1 MINFMKK
8 YQKQITQIHFTTLLM
23 LLLFFIVGSI
33 VGFELKPI
41 LKNFLKSVLIVSGF
55 ILFFLNLFPFRK
67 QTLYFSYFIISPFFA
82 FLAWCMDGIF
92 GAIVVSLFFFW
103 VIPNSKHFENDKYVV
118 YSKSQGF
125 MNVCC
130 TYQVYE
136 KGLIFD
142 EKTAEFELSGEE
154 KLQVEMKKFK

>member
-1 MINFMKK
+1 MKK
-8 YQKQITQIHFTTLLM
+8 YQKQITQIHFATLLM

-33 VGFELKPI
+33 VGYELKPI
-41 LKNFLKSVLIVSGF
+41 LKNLLKSVLIVTGF

-67 QTLYFSYFIISPFFA
+67 QSFYFSYYIISPFLA
-82 FLAWCMDGIF
+82 FLAWSMDGIF
-92 GAIVVSLFFFW
+92 GAIIASLFFFW

-118 YSKSQGF
+118 YSKLQGF

-136 KGLIFD
+136 KGIVFD
-142 EKTAEFELSGEE
+142 KKVSEFQLSGEE
-154 KLQVEMKKFK
+154 ELQVEMKNFK